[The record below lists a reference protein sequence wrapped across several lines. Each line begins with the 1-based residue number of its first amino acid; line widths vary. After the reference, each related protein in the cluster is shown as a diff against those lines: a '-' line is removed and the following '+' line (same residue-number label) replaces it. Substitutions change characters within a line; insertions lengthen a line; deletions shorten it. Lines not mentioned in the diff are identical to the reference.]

1 MERNARWRRGA
12 AIGVTTIAAMVATIA
27 TPVAQRAV
35 AAPTTADVVVEWNTN
50 AQTAIVATA
59 GQGPTVAYLHFAMV
73 QGAVYDA
80 VNAIE
85 GGHEPY
91 LGSPAMAD
99 AGDSSAAAAAQAS
112 HDVLVGLFPTQQG
125 VLDGKLTTTLGTL
138 PDAGK
143 AGGRAV
149 GAAAAATM
157 LTARAN
163 DGRFTSFTVIQGSQP
178 GQWRSTAF
186 LPDGTPVVEPAPWVG
201 NVTPFLVPSAAAL
214 RSKGPNALSSDAYA
228 RDYKEV
234 KRLGSL
240 TSTRRTADQTEA
252 AIFWQANAAVLFN
265 SVMRQLVGSQGLDGA
280 EAARMFAMG
289 DTAGADGAI
298 VCWNDKYYRGFWRPI
313 TAIRLGGTDGNPGTV
328 ADPTWTP
335 LFSGA
340 APLTT
345 PAFPEHPS
353 GHGCVS
359 GAVIETLKDF
369 FGTDSVSFSV
379 SSSLSGTT
387 RVFDRFSQAIKEII
401 DARVWAGIHF
411 RIADTQGHV
420 IGRKVAY
427 WLDKHYF
434 APVA

>member
-1 MERNARWRRGA
+1 MAVGIA
-12 AIGVTTIAAMVATIA
+12 TIAATVATVA
-27 TPVAQRAV
+27 TPVAHRAV
-35 AAPTTADVVVEWNTN
+35 ASPTTADVVVEWNMH

-85 GGHEPY
+85 GGSEPY
-91 LGSPAMAD
+91 LSSPAMAD
-99 AGDSSAAAAAQAS
+99 TGDSPAAAAAQAS
-112 HDVLVGLFPTQQG
+112 HDVLVGLFPAQQG
-125 VLDGKLTTTLGTL
+125 ALDGKLATTLGTL

-143 AGGRAV
+143 AGGQAV
-149 GAAAAATM
+149 GAAAAVAM

-163 DGRFTSFTVIQGSQP
+163 DGRFSSFTVIQGSLP

-201 NVTPFLVPSAAAL
+201 NVTPFLVPSAEAL

-228 RDYKEV
+228 RDYNEV

-289 DTAGADGAI
+289 DMAGADGAI
-298 VCWNDKYYRGFWRPI
+298 VCWNDKYNTRFWRPI

-359 GAVIETLKDF
+359 GAVVETLKDY
-369 FGTDSVSFSV
+369 FGTDVVSFSV
-379 SSSLSGTT
+379 FSPLSGTT
-387 RVFDRFSQAIKEII
+387 REFSRFSNAIKEIV

-411 RIADTQGHV
+411 RTADTQGHT
-420 IGRKVAY
+420 IGRKVAQ

-434 APVA
+434 APAA

>member
-12 AIGVTTIAAMVATIA
+12 AIGVAPIAAMAATIA

-50 AQTAIVATA
+50 AQTAIVTTA

-143 AGGRAV
+143 AGGLAV

-178 GQWRSTAF
+178 GQWRSTAL

-387 RVFDRFSQAIKEII
+387 RVFNRLSQAINEII

-420 IGRKVAY
+420 IGRKVAH

>member
-1 MERNARWRRGA
+1 MERNARWGRRVSVGIA
-12 AIGVTTIAAMVATIA
+12 TIAATVATIA

-35 AAPTTADVVVEWNTN
+35 AAPSTADVVVEWNAH
-50 AQTAIVATA
+50 AQTAIVGTA
-59 GQGPTVAYLHFAMV
+59 LQGPTVAYLHFAMV

-85 GGHEPY
+85 GGSEPY

-112 HDVLVGLFPTQQG
+112 HDVLVGLFPAQQG
-125 VLDGKLTTTLGTL
+125 TLDGKLATTLGTL

-143 AGGRAV
+143 AGGREV
-149 GAAAAATM
+149 GAAAAVAM
-157 LTARAN
+157 LSARAN
-163 DGRFTSFTVIQGSQP
+163 DGRFSSFTVIQGTLP
-178 GQWRSTAF
+178 GEWRSTAS
-186 LPDGTPVVEPAPWVG
+186 LPDGSPVVEPAPWVG
-201 NVTPFLVPSAAAL
+201 NVSPFLIPSAEAL
-214 RSKGPNALSSDAYA
+214 RSKGPNALTSDAYA
-228 RDYKEV
+228 RDYREV

-240 TSTRRTADQTEA
+240 TSTKRTADQTEA

-289 DTAGADGAI
+289 DMAGADGAI
-298 VCWNDKYYRGFWRPI
+298 ACWNDKYNTRFWRPI

-328 ADPTWTP
+328 ADPAWTP
-335 LFSGA
+335 LFSSA

-359 GAVIETLKDF
+359 GAVIETLKDY
-369 FGTDSVSFSV
+369 FGTDVMSFSI

-387 RVFDRFSQAIKEII
+387 REFSRFSHAIKEIV

-411 RIADTQGHV
+411 RTADTQGHT
-420 IGRKVAY
+420 IGRKVARV
-427 WLDKHYF
+427 LDRHYF
-434 APVA
+434 AEVA